1 MSTPNK
7 PQSIKTRS
15 IANRI
20 NRVWF
25 FRMLRNFL
33 LVDILLCL
41 LLLFIFCY
49 AGEAGAG
56 TPLNTH
62 ASRLLSWDES
72 LPFFQRIPTIA
83 YSFTDGDQLLHTIQN
98 TAFFTAFLYGF
109 GGLLAVEALVLV
121 FQYFTGRRNAR
132 QLLWP
137 LEKMAITTQ
146 QLTNEKLDAQ
156 TLHQLEDALA
166 TVSPLSPNSKLRT
179 GDKELQG
186 LEKAIN
192 DLLSRMHNSY
202 REQNRFVSD
211 ASHELRTPIAVIQG
225 YADMLS
231 RWGKEDKTV
240 LDEGIAA
247 IKSEAEHMNRLVEQ
261 LLFLARGDSGKNQP
275 VLSRI
280 DLTALIKEVYE
291 EYQMITP
298 DRRWRFTGDM
308 PVFTTGDPAMLK
320 QTARILTDN
329 AIKYTAKDD
338 SITLSARM
346 KDGVP
351 CFEVQDNGIG
361 IRQED
366 MAHIFD
372 RFFRSDSSRTRATG
386 GNGLGLS
393 IAKWIVDRHQGY
405 FEIVSREDFG
415 SRFSVMLPEQPLP
428 TPSTEP
434 AAK

>member
-1 MSTPNK
+1 MSSQK
-7 PQSIKTRS
+7 VQSVKTRS

-25 FRMLRNFL
+25 FRTLRNFL
-33 LVDILLCL
+33 LIDILLAVCL
-41 LLLFIFCY
+41 LILWCY
-49 AGEAGAG
+49 MGESAVSADI
-56 TPLNTH
+56 TRH
-62 ASRLLSWDES
+62 ASRSLSWDTS
-72 LPFFQRIPTIA
+72 LPLFQRLPTLTYTFLDSDSILQ
-83 YSFTDGDQLLHTIQN
+83 TVQN
-98 TAFFTAFLYGF
+98 TAFLTALQYCFLALFSAEG
-109 GGLLAVEALVLV
+109 LVLL
-121 FQYFTGRRNAR
+121 FQYFSGKRTAQR
-132 QLLWP
+132 LLWP

-146 QLTNEKLDAQ
+146 QLTNEKLDPQ
-156 TLHQLEDALA
+156 MLHQLEDALA
-166 TVSPLSPNSKLRT
+166 TTSPLSPNDKLRT
-179 GDKELQG
+179 GNKELQG

-192 DLLSRMHNSY
+192 DLLTRMHNAY

-240 LDEGIAA
+240 LDEGITA

-298 DRRWRFTGDM
+298 ERRWRFVGDM
-308 PVFTTGDPAMLK
+308 PVFTSGDPGLIK
-320 QTARILTDN
+320 QAARILTDN
-329 AIKYTAKDD
+329 AIKYTGKDD
-338 SITLSARM
+338 SITLSAKV

-361 IRQED
+361 IKQED

-372 RFFRSDSSRTRATG
+372 RFFRSDTSRTRATG

-393 IAKWIVDRHQGY
+393 IAKWIVDRHKGY
-405 FEIVSREDFG
+405 FDIVSREDFG
-415 SRFSVMLPEQPLP
+415 TRFTVMLPEQPLP
-428 TPSTEP
+428 EPSSPQES
-434 AAK
+434 K

>member
-1 MSTPNK
+1 MSRQNE
-7 PQSIKTRS
+7 QSIKTRS

-33 LVDILLCL
+33 LLDILLIAFML
-41 LLLFIFCY
+41 LLWCHISSD
-49 AGEAGAG
+49 A
-56 TPLNTH
+56 PLGIHENP
-62 ASRLLSWDES
+62 SLSWDNS
-72 LPFFQRIPTIA
+72 LPLFQRIPTLT
-83 YSFTDGDQLLHTIQN
+83 YTFTDQN
-98 TAFFTAFLYGF
+98 DVLQTVKNEAFLEVAMYGF
-109 GGLLAVEALVLV
+109 LGLFGIELLVLC
-121 FQYFTGRRNAR
+121 FQYISGKRTAQRI
-132 QLLWP
+132 LWP

-146 QLTNEKLDAQ
+146 QLTQEKLDPQ
-156 TLHQLEDALA
+156 MLHQLEDALA
-166 TVSPLSPNSKLRT
+166 TTSPLSPNDKLRT
-179 GDKELQG
+179 GNKELQG

-192 DLLSRMHNSY
+192 DLLTRMHNAY

-240 LDEGIAA
+240 LDEGITA

-261 LLFLARGDSGKNQP
+261 LLFLARGDNGKNQP

-280 DLTALIKEVYE
+280 DLTELIKEVYE

-298 DRRWRFTGDM
+298 ERRWRFVGDM
-308 PVFTTGDPAMLK
+308 PVYTTGDPGLLK

-329 AIKYTAKDD
+329 AIKYTGKDD
-338 SITLSARM
+338 SITLAA
-346 KDGVP
+346 KVKGGVP

-361 IRQED
+361 IKQED

-372 RFFRSDSSRTRATG
+372 RFFRSDTSRTRSTG

-393 IAKWIVDRHQGY
+393 IAKWIVDRHHGY
-405 FEIVSREDFG
+405 FDIVSREDFG
-415 SRFSVMLPEQPLP
+415 TRFSVMLPEQPLP
-428 TPSTEP
+428 EPSSEGE
-434 AAK
+434 AK

>member
-1 MSTPNK
+1 MSNGK
-7 PQSIKTRS
+7 IQSVKTRS

-33 LVDILLCL
+33 LVDVLLIVFMLILW
-41 LLLFIFCY
+41 CY
-49 AGEAGAG
+49 ISADS
-56 TPLNTH
+56 PLNTH
-62 ASRLLSWDES
+62 ANASLSWDTT
-72 LPFFQRIPTIA
+72 LPLLKRIPTLA
-83 YSFTDGDQLLHTIQN
+83 YTYTDENNAVQTVSN
-98 TAFFTAFLYGF
+98 TAFLTVAQYGLM
-109 GGLLAVEALVLV
+109 GLLGIELLALIC
-121 FQYFTGRRNAR
+121 QYFSGKRTAQR
-132 QLLWP
+132 LLWP

-146 QLTNEKLDAQ
+146 QLTQQKLDPQ
-156 TLHQLEDALA
+156 MLHNLENALT
-166 TVSPLSPNSKLRT
+166 TVSPLSPDDKLRT
-179 GDKELQG
+179 GNKELQG
-186 LEKAIN
+186 LETAIN
-192 DLLSRMHNSY
+192 DLLTRMHNAY

-240 LDEGIAA
+240 LEEGITA

-275 VLSRI
+275 VLARI
-280 DLTALIKEVYE
+280 DLTAIMQELFE

-298 DRRWRFTGDM
+298 DRRWRLIGDA
-308 PVFTTGDPAMLK
+308 PVYTTGDPAMIK
-320 QTARILTDN
+320 QAARILTDN
-329 AIKYTAKDD
+329 AIKYTGKDD
-338 SITLSARM
+338 SITLAARV
-346 KDGVP
+346 KNGVP

-361 IRQED
+361 IKQED

-393 IAKWIVDRHQGY
+393 IAKWIVDRHHGY
-405 FEIVSREDFG
+405 FDIVSREDVG
-415 SRFSVMLPEQPLP
+415 TRFTVMLPEQPLP
-428 TPSTEP
+428 EPTE
-434 AAK
+434 KT

>member
-1 MSTPNK
+1 MSDGKVT
-7 PQSIKTRS
+7 SVKTKS

-33 LVDILLCL
+33 LVDILLAAFL
-41 LLLFIFCY
+41 LVLFCFL
-49 AGEAGAG
+49 AESAPQTDMALHTGRN
-56 TPLNTH
+56 LM
-62 ASRLLSWDES
+62 WDSS
-72 LPFFQRIPTIA
+72 LPLFQRISALT
-83 YSFTDGDQLLHTIQN
+83 YSFTDGNQIVHHVNNVPFMQVC
-98 TAFFTAFLYGF
+98 LYGF
-109 GGLLAVEALVLV
+109 MGLVAVEGLVLI
-121 FQYFTGRRNAR
+121 FQYFAGRRNAR

-146 QLTNEKLDAQ
+146 QLTNEQLDPGR
-156 TLHQLEDALA
+156 LHQLEDALA
-166 TVSPLSPNSKLRT
+166 TVSPLSPDDKLRT
-179 GDKELQG
+179 GNKELMG

-192 DLLSRMHNSY
+192 DLLGRMHASY

-240 LDEGIAA
+240 LEEGIAA

-275 VLSRI
+275 VFAQI
-280 DLTALIKEVYE
+280 DLTALIGEVYE

-298 DRRWRFTGDM
+298 DRRWRFTGDA
-308 PVFTTGDPAMLK
+308 PVHTTGDPGLIK
-320 QTARILTDN
+320 QTVRILTDN
-329 AIKYTAKDD
+329 AIKYTSTDD
-338 SITLSARM
+338 SITLSAKY

-361 IRQED
+361 IRQQD
-366 MAHIFD
+366 LAHIFD
-372 RFFRSDSSRTRATG
+372 RFFRSDTSRTRSTG

-393 IAKWIVDRHQGY
+393 IAKWIVDRHNGY
-405 FEIVSREDFG
+405 FDIVSREDFG
-415 SRFSVMLPEQPLP
+415 TRFTVMLPPQPLP
-428 TPSTEP
+428 
-434 AAK
+434 AAKNEKNE

>member
-1 MSTPNK
+1 MSRQNEQT
-7 PQSIKTRS
+7 IKTRS

-33 LVDILLCL
+33 LVDILLAAMML
-41 LLLFIFCY
+41 GLFCY
-49 AGEAGAG
+49 MGEAEMD
-56 TPLNTH
+56 PLMDIPLRRT
-62 ASRLLSWDES
+62 LSWDEQ
-72 LPFFQRIPTIA
+72 LPFFRRIPTIT
-83 YSFTDGDQLLHTIQN
+83 YTLTDGEQFTHTVQN
-98 TAFFTAFLYGF
+98 PTFLTAVMYGLS
-109 GGLLAVEALVLV
+109 GLIAAEGLVLL
-121 FQYFTGRRNAR
+121 FQYFSGRKNAQR
-132 QLLWP
+132 LLWP

-146 QLTNEKLDAQ
+146 QLTKEKLDPQ
-156 TLHQLEDALA
+156 MLHQLEDALA
-166 TVSPLSPNSKLRT
+166 TTSPLSPNDKLRT
-179 GDKELQG
+179 GNKELQG

-192 DLLSRMHNSY
+192 DLLTRMHNAY
-202 REQNRFVSD
+202 REQNRLVSD

-231 RWGKEDKTV
+231 RWDKEDKTV
-240 LDEGIAA
+240 LDEGITA

-275 VLSRI
+275 VLCRV
-280 DLTALIKEVYE
+280 DLTKLMKELFD

-298 DRRWRFTGDM
+298 DRRWRFVGDV
-308 PVFTTGDPAMLK
+308 PVYTNGDPAMLK
-320 QTARILTDN
+320 QAARILTDN
-329 AIKYTAKDD
+329 AIKYTSPDD
-338 SITLSARM
+338 SITISTRM
-346 KDGVP
+346 KDNVP

-361 IRQED
+361 IKQED
-366 MAHIFD
+366 LARIFD

-415 SRFSVMLPEQPLP
+415 SRFTVMLPEMPLP
-428 TPSTEP
+428 LP
-434 AAK
+434 AEETKGA